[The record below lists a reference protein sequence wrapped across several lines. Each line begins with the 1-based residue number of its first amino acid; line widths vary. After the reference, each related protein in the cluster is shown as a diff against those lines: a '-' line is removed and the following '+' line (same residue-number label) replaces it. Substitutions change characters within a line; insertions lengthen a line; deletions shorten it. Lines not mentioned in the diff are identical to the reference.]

1 MFKIITARQMLGQPL
16 AVGFMTLLT
25 SFIHTLAAIVQF
37 LGLLD
42 AMVPKFSVSHII
54 DI

>member
-1 MFKIITARQMLGQPL
+1 MFKIITGRQMLGQPS
-16 AVGFMTLLT
+16 AVEFMTLLT
-25 SFIHTLAAIVQF
+25 SFIHTLVVIVQF